1 MPLNY
6 CPIPLSPPLFTHGKG
21 KPREKGSGLYL
32 KFRRWKGPWLYPF
45 ISSGKVYLNWEEEVE
60 ARQIE
65 QVTWLPRWEGLAMCK
80 SWN

>member
-32 KFRRWKGPWLYPF
+32 KFRRWKTKESMYCG
-45 ISSGKVYLNWEEEVE
+45 SNSGVHSDSYI
-60 ARQIE
+60 ARNIRNQ
-65 QVTWLPRWEGLAMCK
+65 LF
-80 SWN
+80 